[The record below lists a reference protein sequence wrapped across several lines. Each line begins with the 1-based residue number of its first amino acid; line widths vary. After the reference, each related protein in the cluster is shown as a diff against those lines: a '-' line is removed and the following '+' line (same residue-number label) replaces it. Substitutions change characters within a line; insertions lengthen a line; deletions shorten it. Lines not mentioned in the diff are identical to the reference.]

1 MLIRRT
7 RTPMSSRTARAPP
20 ALTRTSTAT
29 GYSDDSAP
37 VVTPYDDL
45 PLPRNGGGGSGK
57 VGVVSGGLA
66 GQDVGGMDSVR
77 IRRPSEA
84 DSDGPQ
90 GPGGWR
96 SERMLGAESAGGV
109 EGQGQGSYFA
119 LPPRQAHVP
128 QATGG
133 GGGGGANV
141 SRRGT
146 TKELIGRFETMERS
160 SPRATASRTSSTF
173 SRRQQE
179 HASPSSS
186 RASPGAGPSPPRQG
200 EGARAKEKDKDKGRS
215 PIRQSFRNLLSVF
228 KKSKPAHRE
237 SSPQY
242 EGASARISPSSS
254 VAGTR
259 YKAGGAPACEESR
272 RGLSPPPPPPSKP
285 SLTLQIPPTA
295 PFAQTDPRS
304 CASPI
309 SAHAGKQGPLLY
321 LCRTSP
327 QSHGHGHG
335 EQQSESGSSSS
346 SGGGGGGLPPVWMS
360 CLAQLHTTHV
370 LISWQTAQG
379 NPTSRLVPFT
389 ACSDVRS
396 LALSEL
402 AAEERALL
410 PEGRP
415 ELRVFELLF
424 EGRARE
430 KFAAEGVTERAGWE
444 NRVRSPA
451 VSESAYTPSP
461 LRITPPEPVT
471 VVRATEAEDTSS
483 FPAPSSRLSQPS
495 AISTDRAL
503 PPVPTQALERPV
515 LPRLDLRDL
524 PPLPSRQGS
533 MPSGLSPLPAPPV
546 TPTSAK
552 GSGFLSPTR
561 ADSPSRTQSPSIRN
575 LDQRSVVKQ
584 RLAQIEMTA
593 SARRSASPASPSTR
607 RWEFRDSPRMQRQD
621 SRASDAAASILNSYT
636 RTEMEV
642 ASPRSVDSGR
652 LTTLPPS
659 PLGSPPPRNS
669 RLSQEAQSRS
679 SQFLNLPKRDDTIFS
694 AASEYSSTD
703 GPVPAGSVGAASHI
717 RSALEALSIPL
728 PASAVSIAPPVLL
741 TERGLLAENSSGPAL
756 NNIQSDVDA
765 LRGRSATDSTNIVNI
780 RVKVDEVL
788 TEVRGLRAQGRDE
801 PGALGGKLDE
811 VQTVIKEDLSK
822 LQGLLEGL
830 QSHVGAAGQTG
841 SIANI
846 PDATELHSKLDNL
859 LRLCQ
864 ARDGEGASS
873 GQIPASQLAEVVSL
887 LKDAEEQRIT
897 QMEQQ
902 TDSIRYLNE
911 LNTWLEAFV
920 KHGTSQIEGVAAGV
934 QQLCKELGPVED
946 VSSGEEGKPSG
957 NLLSEIRRFL
967 AQHSER
973 EQSAANLSASVNG
986 LVAAVQEDLQR
997 NAEARN
1003 VLKLTNEIRGERL
1016 RFVEAMRDA
1025 TAINVQ
1031 IHVEEF
1037 KKELTREVMIMTQ
1050 EVTRLQRERQGLEQQ
1065 IADLFAFYAKQK
1077 KAGKEPCLL
1086 DIRQCI
1092 EDLFQVL
1099 RPARHALAADTDPAF
1114 SAVGRTDN
1122 AKSSSP
1128 LRSSRSATKVMS
1140 ALRLVTAAARRAP
1153 RNFALGRRGY
1163 AEAADKINLSLVLPH
1178 QAIFT
1183 SADVVQVNLAAAT
1196 GDMGILANH
1205 APTIEPLRPGVVEVI
1220 EAGNQSKKWFVCL
1233 TLFFMPPFTP
1243 IVSGGFA
1250 TVHPNN
1256 KLTINAVEAAPLEA
1270 FSAEAV
1276 RANLQEALRVA
1287 AGNGPEEDKVE
1298 ARIEADVYEALQHA
1312 LAKTRKRRD
1321 TICQSPPHPK
1331 SFPRQH
1337 TVPQQAVMRTPA
1349 SWHDRSLLQ
1358 DDPFASQFLIRQLYV
1373 TPSEGRRS
1381 EDWCKEL
1388 ANEIKKTPELQAA
1401 ADRWIGYA
1409 FAPEGITPASQ
1420 LLARSKRKNP
1430 VDLTEIFVRFYW
1442 AWFNDD
1448 TGYAALKVVNDARKN
1463 RGYAYRLPRIP
1474 EDALNG
1480 SPTEPNAT
1488 DLGPSVETAPD
1499 ALESHAAGGN
1509 VEGNNAAC
1517 TSTEGATTSMYGEAS
1532 SLRRSPEVEDFGE
1545 IDSAENPCVASA
1557 REETLADDSAGAVD
1571 RTPIPPHQEGHAL
1584 SLTRQHV
1591 EVASSTPP
1599 ESGPSSDV
1607 PVDASNFTQLPN
1619 TRRSKKKKQ
1628 KPTDMPAIPLRKA
1641 IPRSATNTQR
1651 LSLLAEQEF
1660 RYHKNLKRIHDD
1672 EVDFNAML
1680 PVVPEE
1686 DAPSREEKSHRRK
1699 KSKSVDTHAPA
1710 MNLAERDVTLPLMGA
1725 TVSVPQELVAPDSAP
1740 SPLSGTAV
1748 ADAPETFPSDQTI
1761 SAGRRNKKAKPSA
1774 ARKKS
1779 KTSEPSRPSKR
1790 RRGLNEVVDPIKSLN
1805 IAMTHQ
1811 TQSLKSISGVPDAA
1825 PVPPSNTAT
1834 STETTLGR
1842 RTRNQTGSLP
1852 APVSRAPVIVTRQVA
1867 KLPQKKSIRKR
1878 LADMPPPA
1886 ATAGAL
1892 GIPSNLPEADRIVQ
1906 HAAMAA
1912 SLILENPTETVDEWT
1927 EDKDVQEIPPSS
1939 DDEEDIPLSAIMGSE
1954 RLVRQAPF
1962 IPTVLPLLQRPPS
1975 APAATHAPLSS
1986 VPSTRAI
1993 ASKPR
1998 APPSIPIPAPPKP
2011 PLPVRPTIWAESRQE
2026 LCESFDW
2033 FRSYQGGVYFN
2044 NDMVKGYLLSAFS
2057 SSNNGQSTLLEADD
2071 QRAEDKSVRALL
2083 QTYRMKRPL
2092 VLIIDDRYSS
2102 FPYDLA
2108 TKGYTYVV
2116 LGFYHIAHAWA
2127 EREPSGNGRGS
2138 VVRWKFAFEWCEKQP
2153 APWWI
2158 VNPNAGAKTP
2168 REDGTAPPEDLR
2180 YHPSFLNSSFQ
2191 CDHEPLEGLEPSPP
2205 ATGASDGVIT
2215 SRRFCKGWH
2224 CKKCGRLSSRYKWEH
2239 WECQSCGTTL
2249 QISGKTRNPKE
2260 FWAQTNSGG
2269 FYHHKLADDSGII
2282 VTPLQKAR
2290 TGNGFCDYHVYI
2302 LPENRGRIYLITGN
2316 PLINRIADEIF
2327 AEYQEQ
2333 ARSGELRFR
2342 RWPLKSHQCRGTF
2355 LTNYF
2360 SQNRISY
2367 ILPAGEPY
2375 QYVGGTAN
2383 TVPFDSAPSAVV
2395 KARSL
2400 IQDRMASVV
2409 QAERERYEFN
2419 EVLSAAYMEKQKMA
2433 FHSDAERG
2441 LGPRVASLSLGS
2453 SAHMHFRLLKKYRTD
2468 KGSGSHV
2475 NALTLFL
2482 RHGDVLI
2489 MDGAEIQE
2497 YYEHT
2502 VVPLNFRIAATA
2514 RYIGAA

>member
-1 MLIRRT
+1 M
-7 RTPMSSRTARAPP
+7 AR
-20 ALTRTSTAT
+20 
-29 GYSDDSAP
+29 
-37 VVTPYDDL
+37 
-45 PLPRNGGGGSGK
+45 
-57 VGVVSGGLA
+57 
-66 GQDVGGMDSVR
+66 
-77 IRRPSEA
+77 
-84 DSDGPQ
+84 
-90 GPGGWR
+90 
-96 SERMLGAESAGGV
+96 
-109 EGQGQGSYFA
+109 
-119 LPPRQAHVP
+119 
-128 QATGG
+128 
-133 GGGGGANV
+133 
-141 SRRGT
+141 
-146 TKELIGRFETMERS
+146 
-160 SPRATASRTSSTF
+160 
-173 SRRQQE
+173 
-179 HASPSSS
+179 
-186 RASPGAGPSPPRQG
+186 
-200 EGARAKEKDKDKGRS
+200 
-215 PIRQSFRNLLSVF
+215 
-228 KKSKPAHRE
+228 
-237 SSPQY
+237 
-242 EGASARISPSSS
+242 
-254 VAGTR
+254 
-259 YKAGGAPACEESR
+259 
-272 RGLSPPPPPPSKP
+272 
-285 SLTLQIPPTA
+285 
-295 PFAQTDPRS
+295 
-304 CASPI
+304 
-309 SAHAGKQGPLLY
+309 
-321 LCRTSP
+321 
-327 QSHGHGHG
+327 
-335 EQQSESGSSSS
+335 
-346 SGGGGGGLPPVWMS
+346 
-360 CLAQLHTTHV
+360 
-370 LISWQTAQG
+370 
-379 NPTSRLVPFT
+379 
-389 ACSDVRS
+389 
-396 LALSEL
+396 
-402 AAEERALL
+402 
-410 PEGRP
+410 
-415 ELRVFELLF
+415 
-424 EGRARE
+424 
-430 KFAAEGVTERAGWE
+430 
-444 NRVRSPA
+444 
-451 VSESAYTPSP
+451 
-461 LRITPPEPVT
+461 
-471 VVRATEAEDTSS
+471 
-483 FPAPSSRLSQPS
+483 
-495 AISTDRAL
+495 
-503 PPVPTQALERPV
+503 
-515 LPRLDLRDL
+515 
-524 PPLPSRQGS
+524 PLPSAGRPFCFPIS
-533 MPSGLSPLPAPPV
+533 HS
-546 TPTSAK
+546 SA
-552 GSGFLSPTR
+552 
-561 ADSPSRTQSPSIRN
+561 
-575 LDQRSVVKQ
+575 
-584 RLAQIEMTA
+584 
-593 SARRSASPASPSTR
+593 
-607 RWEFRDSPRMQRQD
+607 
-621 SRASDAAASILNSYT
+621 
-636 RTEMEV
+636 
-642 ASPRSVDSGR
+642 
-652 LTTLPPS
+652 
-659 PLGSPPPRNS
+659 
-669 RLSQEAQSRS
+669 
-679 SQFLNLPKRDDTIFS
+679 
-694 AASEYSSTD
+694 
-703 GPVPAGSVGAASHI
+703 
-717 RSALEALSIPL
+717 
-728 PASAVSIAPPVLL
+728 
-741 TERGLLAENSSGPAL
+741 
-756 NNIQSDVDA
+756 
-765 LRGRSATDSTNIVNI
+765 
-780 RVKVDEVL
+780 
-788 TEVRGLRAQGRDE
+788 
-801 PGALGGKLDE
+801 
-811 VQTVIKEDLSK
+811 
-822 LQGLLEGL
+822 
-830 QSHVGAAGQTG
+830 
-841 SIANI
+841 
-846 PDATELHSKLDNL
+846 
-859 LRLCQ
+859 
-864 ARDGEGASS
+864 
-873 GQIPASQLAEVVSL
+873 
-887 LKDAEEQRIT
+887 
-897 QMEQQ
+897 
-902 TDSIRYLNE
+902 
-911 LNTWLEAFV
+911 
-920 KHGTSQIEGVAAGV
+920 
-934 QQLCKELGPVED
+934 
-946 VSSGEEGKPSG
+946 
-957 NLLSEIRRFL
+957 
-967 AQHSER
+967 
-973 EQSAANLSASVNG
+973 
-986 LVAAVQEDLQR
+986 
-997 NAEARN
+997 
-1003 VLKLTNEIRGERL
+1003 
-1016 RFVEAMRDA
+1016 
-1025 TAINVQ
+1025 
-1031 IHVEEF
+1031 
-1037 KKELTREVMIMTQ
+1037 
-1050 EVTRLQRERQGLEQQ
+1050 
-1065 IADLFAFYAKQK
+1065 
-1077 KAGKEPCLL
+1077 
-1086 DIRQCI
+1086 
-1092 EDLFQVL
+1092 
-1099 RPARHALAADTDPAF
+1099 
-1114 SAVGRTDN
+1114 
-1122 AKSSSP
+1122 
-1128 LRSSRSATKVMS
+1128 
-1140 ALRLVTAAARRAP
+1140 
-1153 RNFALGRRGY
+1153 
-1163 AEAADKINLSLVLPH
+1163 
-1178 QAIFT
+1178 
-1183 SADVVQVNLAAAT
+1183 
-1196 GDMGILANH
+1196 
-1205 APTIEPLRPGVVEVI
+1205 
-1220 EAGNQSKKWFVCL
+1220 
-1233 TLFFMPPFTP
+1233 
-1243 IVSGGFA
+1243 
-1250 TVHPNN
+1250 
-1256 KLTINAVEAAPLEA
+1256 
-1270 FSAEAV
+1270 
-1276 RANLQEALRVA
+1276 
-1287 AGNGPEEDKVE
+1287 
-1298 ARIEADVYEALQHA
+1298 
-1312 LAKTRKRRD
+1312 
-1321 TICQSPPHPK
+1321 
-1331 SFPRQH
+1331 
-1337 TVPQQAVMRTPA
+1337 
-1349 SWHDRSLLQ
+1349 
-1358 DDPFASQFLIRQLYV
+1358 
-1373 TPSEGRRS
+1373 
-1381 EDWCKEL
+1381 
-1388 ANEIKKTPELQAA
+1388 TPELQAA

-1517 TSTEGATTSMYGEAS
+1517 TSAEGATTSMYGEAS

-1571 RTPIPPHQEGHAL
+1571 RTPIPPHQEGHAVCLHLMANPNLSAPSTEL

-1672 EVDFNAML
+1672 DVDFNAML

-1725 TVSVPQELVAPDSAP
+1725 TVSVPQELVAADSAP

-1852 APVSRAPVIVTRQVA
+1852 AP
-1867 KLPQKKSIRKR
+1867 KKSVRKR

-1954 RLVRQAPF
+1954 RLVRQALF
-1962 IPTVLPLLQRPPS
+1962 IPT
-1975 APAATHAPLSS
+1975 

-2057 SSNNGQSTLLEADD
+2057 SSRDIYARDGRLIVSHGGGRAESVHSNNGQSTLLEADD

-2158 VNPNAGAKTP
+2158 VNPNAGAKAPEQIASGVNTLSYICP
-2168 REDGTAPPEDLR
+2168 SCTKTSPVVYDDSCMCLHPTCTAFWRREDGTAPPEDLR

-2302 LPENRGRIYLITGN
+2302 LPEYRGRIYLITGN

-2360 SQNRISY
+2360 SQNT
-2367 ILPAGEPY
+2367 GEPY
-2375 QYVGGTAN
+2375 QYVGGTAK